1 MKEVISRRLVHS
13 IENPNGGFG
22 KLPDVIFVD
31 GGITQIRAAIEAEEE
46 LKKEY
51 KEKNEEFDTSI
62 LDIPIFGMVKDD
74 KHSTRALMNRERQ
87 ELKISNILFNL
98 ITTFQDSVHDTA
110 IGYHKKLREREL
122 TKSALDEISGIG
134 EVRKNALLKKFSSV
148 KKIAEADISEI
159 CEIKGIN
166 EELARKI
173 KEELQK

>member
-1 MKEVISRRLVHS
+1 MGDL
-13 IENPNGGFG
+13 EN
-22 KLPDVIFVD
+22 LPDVIFVD

-51 KEKNEEFDTSI
+51 KEKNEEFDTRI

-110 IGYHKKLREREL
+110 IGYHKKLREKEL
-122 TKSALDEISGIG
+122 TKSALDEIPGIG
-134 EVRKNALLKKFSSV
+134 EVRKKALLKKFSSV